1 MSKKQDARKLSPS
14 AQAAIRQQVVEYLK
28 GKKKDLSHTQENA
41 GKIFGLSLPGV
52 KKIWKQYKM
61 GGLRAIQEK
70 KRGVKQGKKIN
81 GKQAAEVGN
90 LIKDKLPDQLKLP
103 FGLWTR
109 EAVQQLI
116 FDRYGIELS
125 RWQVG
130 RYLKSWGYT
139 PQKPIR
145 KAFEQKPEQVK
156 QWLNKEYAAIKK
168 QAAKEKGIIYFG
180 DETGMRSDHQA
191 GRSYAPK
198 GQTPVVK
205 STGQR
210 FSLNMISAISN
221 KGHLQFM
228 IIDRFNGE
236 VFIDFLKRLIR
247 YSREKIF
254 FVTDGHPAHKTKKLK
269 EWLKENKERIEVF
282 FIPPYIPE
290 LNAQEYLNQDV
301 KTNVIG
307 KKRPINK
314 AQMRTNVEDF
324 MNKRKNDRKQVQK
337 YFHEKHVRYAAE
349 KIRVYYF
356 TKRLIIVLFLL
367 CPIPLNLFQYY

>member
-1 MSKKQDARKLSPS
+1 MQNKKRKNKDAQEETRFR
-14 AQAAIRQQVVEYLK
+14 IVDYLK
-28 GKKKDLSHTQENA
+28 N
-41 GKIFGLSLPGV
+41 
-52 KKIWKQYKM
+52 
-61 GGLRAIQEK
+61 
-70 KRGVKQGKKIN
+70 KRGTQ
-81 GKQAAEVGN
+81 KQAAEIFSITERAVNKIWNKYKTGGKRSLIN
-90 LIKDKLPDQLKLP
+90 KMRGVKGGKKIKGKQASEVRSLIKDKMPDQLKLP

-116 FDRYGIELS
+116 ERRYGIVLS
-125 RWQVG
+125 VKQVG

-156 QWLNKEYAAIKK
+156 QWLEKEYPAIKK
-168 QAAKEKGIIYFG
+168 RASKEKGTIYFG

-191 GRSYAPK
+191 GKSYAPK
-198 GQTPVVK
+198 GETPVIK

-228 IIDRFNGE
+228 IIARFNGE
-236 VFIDFLKRLIR
+236 VFIDFLKRMIR
-247 YSREKIF
+247 YSKEKIF
-254 FVTDGHPAHKTKKLK
+254 FITDGHPAHKTKKLK
-269 EWLKENKERIEVF
+269 EWLEENKKRIEVF
-282 FIPPYIPE
+282 FLPPYSPE

-314 AQMRTNVEDF
+314 EQMQNNVEEF
-324 MNKRKNDRKQVQK
+324 MTKRKNNRKQVQK
-337 YFHEKHVRYAAE
+337 YFYETHVKYAA
-349 KIRVYYF
+349 
-356 TKRLIIVLFLL
+356 
-367 CPIPLNLFQYY
+367 